1 MTTSERPP
9 GPAPLA
15 PPDEERVLA
24 EIAALIVEV
33 LGDYAPDPA
42 EIRPETLFGDDLE
55 LESIDLVMLSG
66 NLQERYGE
74 QVNFA
79 EFVASLEIDEVIE
92 LSVGRLVDHVL
103 HSLGAAPEAGATP
116 WS

>member
-1 MTTSERPP
+1 MTTSERPS
-9 GPAPLA
+9 GPAPLP
-15 PPDEERVLA
+15 PPDGERVLA
-24 EIAALIVEV
+24 EIAGLIVEV

-42 EIRPETLFGDDLE
+42 DIRPETLFGDDLE
-55 LESIDLVMLSG
+55 LESIDLVVLSG
-66 NLQERYGE
+66 HLQKRYGD

-79 EFVASLEIDEVIE
+79 EFVASLEIDEVIG

-103 HSLGAAPEAGATP
+103 HRLGAAPQPGAAP